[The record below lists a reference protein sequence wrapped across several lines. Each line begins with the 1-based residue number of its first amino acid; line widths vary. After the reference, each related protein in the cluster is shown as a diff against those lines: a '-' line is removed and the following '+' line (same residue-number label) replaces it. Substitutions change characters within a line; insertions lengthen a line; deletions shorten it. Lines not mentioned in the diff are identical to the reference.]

1 MTDDVCGVCQT
12 PGRHDKRA
20 QMLHAIDTKHCVLC
34 DATVESLAGAPI
46 DLSDERVTALRAR
59 VEEAAVTETAARH
72 SMETSSADYTASQKS
87 LAELN
92 VEAADLAA
100 DVEALVRQ
108 LPPDE
113 QAARRQSDDITS
125 LKKRVETMNAD
136 LQVMRESFA
145 GKLATYRRQIGEFSD
160 QVKTAFDEIAGGF
173 LIEEVSLSWTP
184 MRVPLGQAGSGGV
197 ELTPIEYPSFSVE
210 MTGANF
216 SQVQRRDSPEQ
227 VSESQREFI
236 DLAFRMALVRV
247 GSQSQTSTI
256 IIDAPESS
264 LDAVFVNRA
273 AKVLASFANANST
286 NRLMVTSNLAAG
298 KLIPAM
304 LEAAE
309 DVPRARFERIVDL
322 FKVGVPT
329 RAMMHLREEYQ
340 ELRKELFKQ
349 IDPSIT
355 SADFV

>member
-1 MTDDVCGVCQT
+1 MSCARISPSRTIIV
-12 PGRHDKRA
+12 R
-20 QMLHAIDTKHCVLC
+20 
-34 DATVESLAGAPI
+34 GA
-46 DLSDERVTALRAR
+46 
-59 VEEAAVTETAARH
+59 
-72 SMETSSADYTASQKS
+72 
-87 LAELN
+87 
-92 VEAADLAA
+92 
-100 DVEALVRQ
+100 
-108 LPPDE
+108 
-113 QAARRQSDDITS
+113 
-125 LKKRVETMNAD
+125 
-136 LQVMRESFA
+136 
-145 GKLATYRRQIGEFSD
+145 
-160 QVKTAFDEIAGGF
+160 
-173 LIEEVSLSWTP
+173 
-184 MRVPLGQAGSGGV
+184 QAGSGGV